1 MRAARAPI
9 SAASTALPEARTLVI
24 DCASEACSAALV
36 EGGRIVDFRHEVIG
50 RGHAERLVPLIA
62 ELADGG
68 RADAIA
74 VGCGPGSFAGVRI
87 GVAAARALA
96 LGWQVPA
103 HGFSTLA
110 LVAAG
115 AADAIAQADGA
126 LVVMEGGHGQW
137 FVQPFAAD
145 LSPRADVRSLLP
157 EDAVLL
163 TDALAV
169 GNRAEAFVALRG
181 SGRALAMLPD
191 AHAFLRLPASALF
204 GDPSPIYG
212 RAPDAK
218 PMARA

>member
-1 MRAARAPI
+1 MRQ
-9 SAASTALPEARTLVI
+9 LVI
-24 DCASEACSAALV
+24 DSASEACSVALL
-36 EGGRIVDFRHEVIG
+36 EGTIIIDYRHEVIG

-68 RADAIA
+68 RADAIV

-96 LGWQVPA
+96 LGWQVPL

-110 LVAAG
+110 LVAAS
-115 AADAIAQADGA
+115 AAHAIAAAGGA

-145 LSPRADVRSLLP
+145 LSPRADLRSLLP
-157 EDAVLL
+157 DDAAIL
-163 TDALAV
+163 TDELVV
-169 GNRAEAFVALRG
+169 GNRAEPFVARRG
-181 SGRALAMLPD
+181 TGSALAMLPD
-191 AHAFLRLPASALF
+191 ARAFLRLPSAALL
-204 GDPSPIYG
+204 GQPSPIYG

-218 PMARA
+218 PMASA

>member
-1 MRAARAPI
+1 
-9 SAASTALPEARTLVI
+9 LPDTRTLVI
-24 DCASEACSAALV
+24 DSASEACSAALV
-36 EGGRIVDFRHEVIG
+36 EDGRVVDFRHEVIG
-50 RGHAERLVPLIA
+50 RGHAERLIPLIA

-68 RADAIA
+68 CAAAIC

-96 LGWQVPA
+96 LGWRIPVR
-103 HGFSTLA
+103 GFSTPA

-115 AADAIAQADGA
+115 AADAIADAGGA

-145 LSPRADVRSLLP
+145 LSPRGAVQSLLP
-157 EDAVLL
+157 DAAVAA
-163 TDALAV
+163 TDTLVV
-169 GNRAEAFVALRG
+169 GNRAEAFVARRG
-181 SGRALAMLPD
+181 SGRALAMLAD
-191 AHAFLRLPASALF
+191 ARAFPRLPASALF

-218 PMARA
+218 PMASA

>member
-1 MRAARAPI
+1 MLR
-9 SAASTALPEARTLVI
+9 LVI
-24 DCASEACSAALV
+24 DSASEACSAALFDDAV
-36 EGGRIVDFRHEVIG
+36 LVDVRHEAIG

-62 ELADGG
+62 ELKDGG

-96 LGWQVPA
+96 LGWGVPVQ
-103 HGFSTLA
+103 GFSTLA

-115 AADAIAQADGA
+115 AVAELAEAGGG

-145 LSPRADVRSLLP
+145 LSPAAPLRSLLP
-157 EDAVLL
+157 GEAV
-163 TDALAV
+163 ALESELVV
-169 GNRAEAFVALRG
+169 GNRAEAFVARRG
-181 SGRALAMLPD
+181 KGRALTLLPD
-191 AHAFLRLPASALF
+191 ARAFQALPAEALF
-204 GDPSPIYG
+204 ADPSPIYG

-218 PMARA
+218 PMAAA

>member
-1 MRAARAPI
+1 MRH
-9 SAASTALPEARTLVI
+9 LVI
-24 DCASEACSAALV
+24 DSASEACSVALLEDGAV
-36 EGGRIVDFRHEVIG
+36 VDYRHEVIG

-68 RADAIA
+68 RADIIIA
-74 VGCGPGSFAGVRI
+74 GCGPGSFAGVRI

-96 LGWQVPA
+96 LGWQVPV

-115 AADAIAQADGA
+115 AADDIAVAGGA

-145 LSPRADVRSLLP
+145 LSPRADIRSLLP
-157 EDAVLL
+157 DDAVRIGDELV
-163 TDALAV
+163 V
-169 GNRAEAFVALRG
+169 GNRAEPFVARRG
-181 SGRALAMLPD
+181 RGRALATLPD
-191 AHAFLRLPASALF
+191 ARAFLRLPPAALI
-204 GDPSPIYG
+204 DQPSPIYG

-218 PMARA
+218 PMAPA

>member
-1 MRAARAPI
+1 MT
-9 SAASTALPEARTLVI
+9 ASTASPDDGRRRLVI
-24 DCASEACSAALV
+24 DSASEACSVALV
-36 EGGRIVDFRHEVIG
+36 EGACVVDFRHEEIG

-62 ELADGG
+62 ELAGGG
-68 RADAIA
+68 RADEIL

-96 LGWQVPA
+96 LGWDVPVR
-103 HGFSTLA
+103 GFSTPV

-115 AADAIAQADGA
+115 AADAIAGAGGA

-145 LSPRADVRSLLP
+145 LASRAPVRSLLP
-157 EDAVLL
+157 DAAVELGDEL
-163 TDALAV
+163 VV

-181 SGRALAMLPD
+181 AGTALPMLPD
-191 AHAFLRLPASALF
+191 ACTFPRLPAAALF
-204 GDPSPIYG
+204 ADPSPIYG

-218 PMARA
+218 PMAAA

>member
-1 MRAARAPI
+1 M
-9 SAASTALPEARTLVI
+9 SEGRTLVI
-24 DCASEACSAALV
+24 DSASEACSVALV
-36 EGGRIVDFRHEVIG
+36 ADGRVVDFRHEIIG

-62 ELADGG
+62 ELTDGG
-68 RADAIA
+68 RASSIA

-103 HGFSTLA
+103 QGFSTLA
-110 LVAAG
+110 LVAAS
-115 AADAIAQADGA
+115 AADAIVEADGA

-145 LSPRADVRSLLP
+145 LAPRAGLRSLLP
-157 EDAVLL
+157 DEAVLL
-163 TDALAV
+163 GDTLIV
-169 GNRAEAFVALRG
+169 GNRAEEFVARRG
-181 SGRALAMLPD
+181 HGQAIAALPD
-191 AHAFLRLPASALF
+191 ARAFPRLPASAIF
-204 GDPSPIYG
+204 AGPSPIYG